1 MKEVKQFLINEIG
14 IKPTD
19 SVVVAVSGGPDSMAL
34 LYIMSE
40 LQQQYGIHV
49 ICAHVNHNVRPES
62 KDEQDF
68 VQMFCKQQH
77 IIFESM
83 MIDDYGTLNFHDE
96 ARQKRY
102 QYFTTIVKRYHASYL
117 LTAHHGDDLMETIL
131 MRLVR
136 GSNLSGYSGFS
147 RVLDRKEYTLLHP
160 LIHLTKQQI
169 YDYLAEKHIP
179 YVEDPSNQKDVYTRN
194 RFRKYIVPLLR
205 EEDEDVHHKF
215 YKFSETIRCHYE
227 YIRKQAYQQLDK
239 VYQNNQLCIQRFCQ
253 LEPVIQRNI
262 IYLLLEQLYQSDLAQ
277 LTDRHVDLLE
287 QLIFSQRPNASIMLP
302 HNIRAVKSYQ
312 FISFERETHSISNYE
327 IELKDSIQLSSGA
340 MISLVEKEEK
350 DNNDVCRLCIADV
363 KLPLRV
369 RNRRPGDKIAVKGLD
384 GHKKLKDIFIDEKI
398 PRSLR
403 DVWPIVVDATGMIVW
418 LPGIKKSKFD
428 KTKQEKYDIILR
440 YYERKE
446 V

>member
-1 MKEVKQFLINEIG
+1 M
-14 IKPTD
+14 
-19 SVVVAVSGGPDSMAL
+19 
-34 LYIMSE
+34 
-40 LQQQYGIHV
+40 
-49 ICAHVNHNVRPES
+49 
-62 KDEQDF
+62 
-68 VQMFCKQQH
+68 
-77 IIFESM
+77 
-83 MIDDYGTLNFHDE
+83 
-96 ARQKRY
+96 
-102 QYFTTIVKRYHASYL
+102 
-117 LTAHHGDDLMETIL
+117 
-131 MRLVR
+131 
-136 GSNLSGYSGFS
+136 
-147 RVLDRKEYTLLHP
+147 
-160 LIHLTKQQI
+160 
-169 YDYLAEKHIP
+169 
-179 YVEDPSNQKDVYTRN
+179 
-194 RFRKYIVPLLR
+194 
-205 EEDEDVHHKF
+205 
-215 YKFSETIRCHYE
+215 
-227 YIRKQAYQQLDK
+227 
-239 VYQNNQLCIQRFCQ
+239 
-253 LEPVIQRNI
+253 
-262 IYLLLEQLYQSDLAQ
+262 AQ